1 MDTVTLNNGVKM
13 PQLGLGVFQISDYDV
28 AKQSVLDGIKNGYR
42 LIDTAA
48 AYRNES
54 AVGAA
59 IKESG
64 IDRKKLF
71 VTSKLWV
78 QDMSYEGAKQGF
90 QTSLDNLGL
99 DYIDLYLLHQPV
111 GDTFGA
117 WRALEEFYQAGKIRA
132 IGVSNFDSAQLAN
145 LIAFNKVTPAVNQVE
160 LHVFNQKPEAID
172 YMRSKGV
179 QPEAW
184 APFAEGKHH
193 IFTQPLLKNIGDK
206 YGKTPSQVALRW
218 LLQRHV
224 VAIPKSTHE
233 NRLIQN
239 LDVFDFQLS
248 ADDMKE
254 IATLDIG
261 HSEIVNHQDP
271 KFIEMLAGMRIHD

>member
-1 MDTVTLNNGVKM
+1 MDAITLNNGVKM

-28 AKQSVLDGIKNGYR
+28 AKQSVLDGIQNGYR

-59 IKESG
+59 IQESG

-172 YMRSKGV
+172 YMRNKGV

-184 APFAEGKHH
+184 PPFAEGKHH

-271 KFIEMLAGMRIHD
+271 KFIEMLAGMKIHD